1 MMHVFFHRQAK
12 LILGLLIAGVIT
24 TAAAQVFN
32 SNVYYEQ
39 CLRFEAAGDY
49 ATARQSCLNA
59 LELNGD
65 SVDAKLALARVE
77 LALGNYAA
85 AEAGL
90 NDVRNETTSAEV
102 YILLAEV
109 ALATDRSQ
117 EAEAHLVTARGR
129 LDEALNTELDSRL
142 NFLEGRIDEA
152 RHNFPEAIAKYRN
165 AIDTNPFD
173 TRYYMALADLQFRLG
188 NLAAAR
194 TELEGYQRFTSNTRN
209 PALLSLLGNIKWAQS
224 DLPGAVSD
232 LEKAVILR
240 GRGNSQAQQSDL
252 RSLAFVYYG
261 QGDTRAGGL
270 ALRAATDRG
279 NLIQYWLNRGLL
291 WLGLLIIVIGIH
303 LVGESRIPSSNAVS
317 VAESPALWSLG
328 NVYGTL
334 FLSLLI
340 SLAAAVAYSIVRYDN
355 YLAIV
360 TPLQSADVR
369 ALFFACLGLLLF
381 LLTLLRAGRNG
392 FDPAE
397 ILLGGADKIPMGLG
411 LGVLFLA
418 LTLAYRYYAPQAQL
432 DALQGFY
439 LDFSRITP
447 ALIAAA
453 VLVPLS
459 EVFFRPFAYKPLER
473 RYSEV
478 FAVLISGALSA
489 LVFGAPILLLL
500 AFGLA
505 LAEVFRR
512 TSSGLMPLVAQLVL
526 HLGLVIG
533 VAFIPFVRGL
543 FF

>member
-1 MMHVFFHRQAK
+1 MMHVFCHRQAK
-12 LILGLLIAGVIT
+12 LFVALLVAGFLT
-24 TAAAQVFN
+24 TVLAQVFS

-49 ATARQSCLNA
+49 TTARQSCLNA
-59 LELNGD
+59 LELRED

-85 AEAGL
+85 AESGL
-90 NDVRNETTSAEV
+90 NDVRNDTKSAEV

-109 ALATDRSQ
+109 ALATERSQ
-117 EAEAHLVTARGR
+117 EAQAHLATARSR
-129 LDEALNTELDSRL
+129 LDEVLNTELDSRL

-152 RHNFPEAIAKYRN
+152 SNNFPEALAKYRN
-165 AIDTNPFD
+165 AIETNPLD
-173 TRYYMALADLQFRLG
+173 VRYYMALADLQFRLG

-194 TELEGYQRFTSNTRN
+194 SELEGYQRFTGNTRN
-209 PALLSLLGNIKWAQS
+209 PALLSLLGTVKWAQS
-224 DLPGAVSD
+224 DLDGAVGD

-240 GRGNSQAQQSDL
+240 GRGDSQAQQNDL
-252 RSLAFVYYG
+252 RSLAFIYYG

-270 ALRAATDRG
+270 ALRAAMGRG
-279 NLIQYWLNRGLL
+279 NLVQYWLNRGLL

-303 LVGESRIPSSNAVS
+303 LVGESRIPASNAVS
-317 VAESPALWSLG
+317 VAESPALWTVG
-328 NVYGTL
+328 NLYGIL

-340 SLAAAVAYSIVRYDN
+340 SLAAAIAYSIVRYDN

-381 LLTLLRAGRNG
+381 LFTLLRAGRNG

-397 ILLGGADKIPMGLG
+397 VLLGGADKIPMGLG
-411 LGVLFLA
+411 LGLVFLTV
-418 LTLAYRYYAPQAQL
+418 TLAYRYYAPDAQL
-432 DALQGFY
+432 NALQGFY

-453 VLVPLS
+453 VLVPLA
-459 EVFFRPFAYKPLER
+459 EVFFRPFAYRPLER
-473 RYSEV
+473 RYTEV
-478 FAVLISGALSA
+478 FAVLISGILSA
-489 LVFGAPILLLL
+489 LVFAAPVLLLL
-500 AFGLA
+500 AFGLG
-505 LAEVFRR
+505 LSEIFRR
-512 TSSGLMPLVAQLVL
+512 TTSGLMPLVAQLVL